1 MIFWNWLW
9 LHLPRPL
16 WLQRFQLIRHSG
28 GEESQRCW
36 RGTSEEE
43 KGQIAKSGQT
53 NPVFI
58 CVAQCKSHQ
67 QDQGGEKVARTD
79 EKSQNQVVFWPLWVE
94 GWCSRRVWVIQ
105 YPGDWQGGLLAPTL
119 APSPKWSCRQSCRGE
134 TQEAQWDQT
143 PEKHFLLVAH
153 FLTKKHPHTNSI
165 NFMMKFLD
173 VRLPI
178 LKAIV

>member
-28 GEESQRCW
+28 VEESQRCW
-36 RGTSEEE
+36 RDTSEEE

-67 QDQGGEKVARTD
+67 QDQGDEKVARTD

-105 YPGDWQGGLLAPTL
+105 YPGDWQGGLFSTYSGPEPQMIMSPELPRRNTRSTMRPNTWERFSAVCTFSDKNTHIPTL
-119 APSPKWSCRQSCRGE
+119 STSWWS
-134 TQEAQWDQT
+134 
-143 PEKHFLLVAH
+143 F
-153 FLTKKHPHTNSI
+153 
-165 NFMMKFLD
+165 
-173 VRLPI
+173 
-178 LKAIV
+178 